1 MLGYADNETA
11 VGQRVNFFGKDW
23 NIVGVMPD
31 FHQRSLHTSVA
42 PLVFAPFYNPGN
54 PLSLH
59 ISSENIAATLAHAK
73 TTYQEIFPGNTFDYS
88 FLNADFQRLYEA
100 DKRFSNILSFF
111 TLLTILIA
119 CLGLFG
125 LASYTT
131 FLRTKEIGVRKI
143 LGASSSSIITL
154 LSKDFLKLV
163 VIAMI
168 IAAPIAYFTMD
179 IWLQEFAY
187 RIEVQWWIFV
197 MAGFIAVGIAFLTVS
212 FQSVKAALVNPVKS
226 LRME

>member
-1 MLGYADNETA
+1 MCIRD
-11 VGQRVNFFGKDW
+11 
-23 NIVGVMPD
+23 
-31 FHQRSLHTSVA
+31 RSLHTSVA
-42 PLVFAPFYNPGN
+42 PLVFTPFYSPGN
-54 PLSLH
+54 PLSLN
-59 ISSENIAATLAHAK
+59 ISSEDITATIAHVQA
-73 TTYQEIFPGNTFDYS
+73 TYQEVFPGNTFDYA

-100 DKRFSNILSFF
+100 DQRFSNILSFF

-143 LGASSSSIITL
+143 LGASAASIITL

-163 VIAMI
+163 VIAMLF
-168 IAAPIAYFTMD
+168 ATPIAYFTMD
-179 IWLQEFAY
+179 IWLQDFAY

-197 MAGFIAVGIAFLTVS
+197 LAGIGAIGIAFLTVS
-212 FQSVKAALVNPVKS
+212 FQSVKAALANPVKS
-226 LRME
+226 LKME